1 MYNCTQT
8 DFFGLQLIVDNEIYM
23 YNDLTGQ
30 VEQVYSPT
38 LRAISPN
45 PGSGMGSS
53 MGYADGM
60 PYAATPQFGST
71 MSLRAPSPS
80 SAPADAP
87 RNTRVGSRGKKM
99 LKNRNCN
106 SVPLY

>member
-1 MYNCTQT
+1 
-8 DFFGLQLIVDNEIYM
+8 M

-53 MGYADGM
+53 MGYIDGI
-60 PYAATPQFGST
+60 PYAATPQFGS
-71 MSLRAPSPS
+71 SVNLRAPSPG

-87 RNTRVGSRGKKM
+87 RTRRAVGAKGRPYLYSVDFHTHTHYKK
-99 LKNRNCN
+99 N
-106 SVPLY
+106 S

>member
-1 MYNCTQT
+1 
-8 DFFGLQLIVDNEIYM
+8 M

-45 PGSGMGSS
+45 PGSGMNSS

-87 RNTRVGSRGKKM
+87 RVARGGSKG
-99 LKNRNCN
+99 KNR
-106 SVPLY
+106 LRI

>member
-1 MYNCTQT
+1 
-8 DFFGLQLIVDNEIYM
+8 M

-53 MGYADGM
+53 MGYVDGM
-60 PYAATPQFGST
+60 PYAATPQFGS
-71 MSLRAPSPS
+71 SVNLRAPSPS
-80 SAPADAP
+80 SAPADAALRP
-87 RNTRVGSRGKKM
+87 TKRNNNFVKGNSCLCISM
-99 LKNRNCN
+99 LC
-106 SVPLY
+106 Y

>member
-1 MYNCTQT
+1 
-8 DFFGLQLIVDNEIYM
+8 M

-71 MSLRAPSPS
+71 ASLRAPSPG
-80 SAPADAP
+80 SAPPAYPEAP
-87 RNTRVGSRGKKM
+87 RTRRTGPKGMWR
-99 LKNRNCN
+99 
-106 SVPLY
+106 P

>member
-1 MYNCTQT
+1 
-8 DFFGLQLIVDNEIYM
+8 M

-53 MGYADGM
+53 MGYAEGM
-60 PYAATPQFGST
+60 PYAATPQFGSQ
-71 MSLRAPSPS
+71 MSLRAPSPG
-80 SAPADAP
+80 SAPTDAP
-87 RNTRVGSRGKKM
+87 RTKRSGSKG
-99 LKNRNCN
+99 
-106 SVPLY
+106 VIIVD